1 MKPQIS
7 RRKFSKFM
15 AGAATVPFVPGI
27 AKAEELKM
35 RISVDV
41 AGTHN
46 RTKFM
51 QRYAELINQ
60 RAKGVLKV
68 EVMHSGQLYKD
79 RDVPR
84 ALRQGSLEMGC
95 PATWFLSSLDPNL
108 DIFDSTLVY
117 GASEDKLYTMLNGEM
132 GKQISAS
139 IDSKFQVKVLGEWF
153 GHAPS
158 HILSVSK
165 PINTIEDLA
174 GLKVRI
180 PGGAGTAAIV
190 RAFKASPVQA
200 PWPDVPMALNAG
212 TFDAVVTG
220 NDGVVSAK
228 LWDAGIKH
236 AYLNRMHYS
245 FYVPMISST
254 FWKKLSPDLQTLLL
268 ESWAEIRPD
277 GRKASKASDEMAALE
292 MEKNGIKLIRPTDS
306 QLVAQKAMLLA
317 NVDLTK
323 ETRISPD
330 FIKQFSTA
338 FK

>member
-1 MKPQIS
+1 MGNSIS
-7 RRKFSKFM
+7 RREFSRLL
-15 AGAATVPFVPGI
+15 AGSACIPFVAGN
-27 AKAEELKM
+27 ASAEELKM

-51 QRYAELINQ
+51 QRYADLVNQ
-60 RAKGVLKV
+60 RAKGALKV
-68 EVMHSGQLYKD
+68 EVMHSGQLFKD

-117 GASEDKLYTMLNGEM
+117 GASEDKLYAMLNGEM
-132 GKQISAS
+132 GRQIGSS
-139 IDSKFQVKVLGEWF
+139 IESKFQVKVLGEWF

-158 HILSVSK
+158 NILTVSK

-228 LWDAGIKH
+228 LWDAGIKY
-236 AYLNRMHYS
+236 AYMNRMHYS
-245 FYVPMISST
+245 FYVPMVSAV
-254 FWKKLSPDLQTLLL
+254 FWKKLSPELQTLLL
-268 ESWAEIRPD
+268 DSWAEIRPE
-277 GRKASKASDEMAALE
+277 GRKASKISDDAAAIE
-292 MEKNGIKLIRPTDS
+292 MEKNGIKLVRPPES
-306 QLVAQKAMLLA
+306 QLAAQKAMLLST
-317 NVDLTK
+317 VDLAK
-323 ETRISPD
+323 ETRITPE

>member
-1 MKPQIS
+1 MGNSIS
-7 RRKFSKFM
+7 RREFSRLL
-15 AGAATVPFVPGI
+15 AGSACIPFVAGN
-27 AKAEELKM
+27 ASAEELKM

-46 RTKFM
+46 RAKFM
-51 QRYAELINQ
+51 QRYADLVNQ
-60 RAKGVLKV
+60 RAKGALKV
-68 EVMHSGQLYKD
+68 EVMHSGQLFKD

-117 GASEDKLYTMLNGEM
+117 GASEDKLYAMLNGEM
-132 GKQISAS
+132 GRQIGSS
-139 IDSKFQVKVLGEWF
+139 IESKFQVKVLGEWF

-158 HILSVSK
+158 HVLSVSK

-236 AYLNRMHYS
+236 AYLNRMHYA
-245 FYVPMISST
+245 FYVPMVSAV
-254 FWKKLSPDLQTLLL
+254 FWKKLSPELQTLLVD
-268 ESWAEIRPD
+268 SWAEIRPE
-277 GRKASKASDEMAALE
+277 GRKASKASDDAAAIE
-292 MEKNGIKLIRPTDS
+292 MEKNGIKLVRPAEA
-306 QLVAQKAMLLA
+306 QLAAQKAMLLST
-317 NVDLTK
+317 VDLAK
-323 ETRISPD
+323 ETRITPE
-330 FIKQFSTA
+330 FIKQFSAA